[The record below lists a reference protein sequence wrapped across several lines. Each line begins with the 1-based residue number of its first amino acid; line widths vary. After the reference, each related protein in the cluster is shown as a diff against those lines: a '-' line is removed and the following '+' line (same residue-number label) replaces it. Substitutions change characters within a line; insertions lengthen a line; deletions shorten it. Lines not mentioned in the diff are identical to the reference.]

1 MTTYT
6 DIETSS
12 AVQSAVPALA
22 EAAGM
27 VADRQVRNM
36 GTIGGCLAHADPAG
50 DLPAVILALGAQIVT
65 SSSGPHRTISADDF
79 FVDFFTTAL
88 QPNEIINEIQIPALP
103 TGTGTSYA
111 KFGNKASHYAIVG
124 IAAVVTVS
132 GGTCQSLRIGITGA
146 GPKATRATATEAALT
161 GSSLNDASIKAAAQL
176 ASDGVD
182 FNEDLHA
189 SAEYRAHLTRLYTE
203 RVLLEAVSRAG

>member
-1 MTTYT
+1 
-6 DIETSS
+6 
-12 AVQSAVPALA
+12 
-22 EAAGM
+22 
-27 VADRQVRNM
+27 
-36 GTIGGCLAHADPAG
+36 
-50 DLPAVILALGAQIVT
+50 
-65 SSSGPHRTISADDF
+65 
-79 FVDFFTTAL
+79 VDFFTTAL